1 MKRKLI
7 AALVATMM
15 FGSCLNVSA
24 AGLKDIFNA
33 KYYADQYPDL
43 YDAFGYNEKALYN
56 HFLTYGLKEGRVMN
70 PIVDV
75 VKYRETYGD
84 LQDAFGDNW
93 DLYVNHFFEYGI
105 NEDRENGTDFD
116 IKAYVEAYG
125 DIKEAFGDD

>member
-7 AALVATMM
+7 ATLVATMM

-43 YDAFGYNEKALYN
+43 YDAFG
-56 HFLTYGLKEGRVMN
+56 
-70 PIVDV
+70 
-75 VKYRETYGD
+75 
-84 LQDAFGDNW
+84 DNW

-105 NEDRENGTDFD
+105 NEDRVNGTYTDYYED
-116 IKAYVEAYG
+116 GSYAVSSM
-125 DIKEAFGDD
+125 